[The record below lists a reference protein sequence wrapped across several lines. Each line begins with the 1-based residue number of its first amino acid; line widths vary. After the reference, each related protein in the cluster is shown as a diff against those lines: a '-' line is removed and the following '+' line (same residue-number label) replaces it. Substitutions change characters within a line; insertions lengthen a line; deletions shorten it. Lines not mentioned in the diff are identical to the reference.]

1 MGSWFYVSHSNS
13 CLLGAELCSSGVR
26 AMLWYSPQLC
36 SVSVP
41 GDFLELRRQFTRKQ
55 SGMVLMNGI
64 KDSGSGN
71 QSKKGSL
78 LILMKFQGAKCCNK
92 E

>member
-1 MGSWFYVSHSNS
+1 MSHIQTAAPSVQNCALQMSEPCSGSA
-13 CLLGAELCSSGVR
+13 L
-26 AMLWYSPQLC
+26 P
-36 SVSVP
+36 VP

-71 QSKKGSL
+71 HSKKGSL
-78 LILMKFQGAKCCNK
+78 LILMKFQEAKCCNK

>member
-1 MGSWFYVSHSNS
+1 MSHIQTAGPSVQNCALQMS
-13 CLLGAELCSSGVR
+13 EPCSGTALSS
-26 AMLWYSPQLC
+26 ALP
-36 SVSVP
+36 VP
-41 GDFLELRRQFTRKQ
+41 GDFLELRRRFTRKQ

-71 QSKKGSL
+71 HNKKGSL
-78 LILMKFQGAKCCNK
+78 LILMKFQEAKCCNK